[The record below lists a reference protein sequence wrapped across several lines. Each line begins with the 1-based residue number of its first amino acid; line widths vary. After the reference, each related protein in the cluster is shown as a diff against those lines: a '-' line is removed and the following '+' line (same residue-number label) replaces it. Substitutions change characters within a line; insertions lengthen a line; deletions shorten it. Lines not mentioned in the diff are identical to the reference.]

1 MGKSFNENSRV
12 KIPAIVHL
20 TRLNYKYVSLKAAE
34 QKIDE
39 ETNIYK
45 ESFRIA
51 LNRINGINLTDK
63 DADSIIS
70 DLKNLLDAADL
81 GRNFHVKFFT
91 GVSFADKTIRM
102 IDFDDPNNN
111 TFEVMT
117 EVPYRSGSDSFRPDI
132 TIFVNGLPL
141 AFVEVKIPDNKQ
153 GIQAEH
159 KRMSE
164 RFLQEKYKRFA
175 NITQLMIF
183 SNNSEYDDNEIVLLE
198 GAFYAAS
205 DYRKLFFNRFREE
218 DSDIYNQIAPLD
230 EVVEKA
236 ILKDTN
242 YLSIRAT
249 NEYETNKSP
258 LTPTNKILTSLFSR
272 KDFYLFCVTALLM
285 SKIRMKAESRRLKST
300 SCVISKCSPSSG

>member
-1 MGKSFNENSRV
+1 
-12 KIPAIVHL
+12 
-20 TRLNYKYVSLKAAE
+20 
-34 QKIDE
+34 
-39 ETNIYK
+39 
-45 ESFRIA
+45 
-51 LNRINGINLTDK
+51 
-63 DADSIIS
+63 
-70 DLKNLLDAADL
+70 
-81 GRNFHVKFFT
+81 
-91 GVSFADKTIRM
+91 
-102 IDFDDPNNN
+102 
-111 TFEVMT
+111 
-117 EVPYRSGSDSFRPDI
+117 
-132 TIFVNGLPL
+132 
-141 AFVEVKIPDNKQ
+141 
-153 GIQAEH
+153 
-159 KRMSE
+159 
-164 RFLQEKYKRFA
+164 RFSQEKYKRFA

-183 SNNSEYDDNEIVLLE
+183 SNNSEYDDNEIVPLE
-198 GAFYAAS
+198 GTFYAAS

>member
-1 MGKSFNENSRV
+1 MGKPFNENSRV

-153 GIQAEH
+153 GIQTEH

-249 NEYETNKSP
+249 NE
-258 LTPTNKILTSLFSR
+258 
-272 KDFYLFCVTALLM
+272 
-285 SKIRMKAESRRLKST
+285 
-300 SCVISKCSPSSG
+300 